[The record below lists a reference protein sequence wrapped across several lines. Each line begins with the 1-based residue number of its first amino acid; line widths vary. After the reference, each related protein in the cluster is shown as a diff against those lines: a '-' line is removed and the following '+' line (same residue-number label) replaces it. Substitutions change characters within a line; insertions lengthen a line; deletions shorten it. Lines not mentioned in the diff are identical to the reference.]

1 MGQVSAVIRYF
12 SAVCVLSHRGSMSD
26 SPQGLSPLF
35 HPRGKHLNWACVCSV
50 SSWIYGSCVKA
61 IGVALNQAIYSEN
74 RRCNHTERC
83 LRSAPLARNQK
94 SREPRCTQGEMGV
107 AHRAAWAGI
116 QALMLPVSRRSS
128 FNTSCSAQILSDR
141 LEGMYFHSDAGC
153 NKGLQY
159 WWPNPNLR
167 SVRGRKSPKSYKG
180 KMLSQKSCAAV

>member
-1 MGQVSAVIRYF
+1 MSAVIRYF

-107 AHRAAWAGI
+107 AHPG
-116 QALMLPVSRRSS
+116 
-128 FNTSCSAQILSDR
+128 R
-141 LEGMYFHSDAGC
+141 LGRDTGSDASC
-153 NKGLQY
+153 VQTLVLQHLLLC
-159 WWPNPNLR
+159 PNTLR
-167 SVRGRKSPKSYKG
+167 QVGG
-180 KMLSQKSCAAV
+180 NALSQRCWL